1 MTIFDFLELFIA
13 CWKTYSNNR
22 SKNSKIGKRVLDVL
36 QVNLTSPEGATALL
50 PAWVLSTE
58 SLGEVLGIAN
68 WVLAEKRML
77 VTLNH
82 HRLRVLSSSS
92 AILSS

>member
-36 QVNLTSPEGATALL
+36 QVNLTSPKGATALL

-68 WVLAEKRML
+68 RVFAEKSMKL
-77 VTLNH
+77 GY
-82 HRLRVLSSSS
+82 
-92 AILSS
+92 